1 MYPTALNWPAAC
13 PEGCRMSANHDRNPV
28 EILLVEDSPND
39 AELMVE
45 ALGESELAIRVT
57 VIDDGQE
64 AIEYLRRQR
73 SCDTAG
79 RPDLILLD
87 LHLPRKSG
95 QEILAEI
102 KQDEGLRAIP
112 VIIMTSFG
120 SEQTIQNVY
129 DLRANCCVLK
139 PSNLE
144 QFALAVK
151 KIESFWM
158 QQVRL
163 RQKS

>member
-1 MYPTALNWPAAC
+1 
-13 PEGCRMSANHDRNPV
+13 MSADHDRSSV

-45 ALGESELAIRVT
+45 ALAESELAIHVT
-57 VIDDGQE
+57 VIEDGQE

-73 SCDTAG
+73 PRETAG

-102 KQDEGLRAIP
+102 KQDEELRAIP
-112 VIIMTSFG
+112 VIVLTSFG
-120 SEQTIQNVY
+120 TDQTVQVAY
-129 DLRANCCVLK
+129 DLRANCCVVK
-139 PSNLE
+139 PSNLD
-144 QFALAVK
+144 QFTLAVK
-151 KIESFWM
+151 KIETFWL
-158 QQVRL
+158 QQARL
-163 RQKS
+163 RQKP